1 MKNRGEQ
8 KERMDNMEKAKIL
21 LVDDE
26 AAFLDAMKRRLT
38 KRGFSIEIAGSGM
51 DALEI
56 LEDKQGSVEVVVLD
70 VKMPGIDGIETLR
83 EIKRKHP
90 MVEVVM
96 LTGHATVD
104 SAIEG
109 MKLGAFDYLMKPAD
123 IDGFTTTIMAAA
135 GKRREQEQKIV
146 EARLRAITSRKP

>member
-1 MKNRGEQ
+1 
-8 KERMDNMEKAKIL
+8 MEKASIL

-26 AAFLDAMKRRLT
+26 TAFLDAMKRRLS
-38 KRGFSIEIAGSGM
+38 KRGFMVETAESGLDAM
-51 DALEI
+51 DL
-56 LEDKQGSVEVVVLD
+56 LEDRHDGIEVVILD

-83 EIKRKHP
+83 EIKRKYP

-96 LTGHATVD
+96 LTGHATVG

-123 IDGFTTTIMAAA
+123 IDSFTDTVMEAA
-135 GKRREQEQKIV
+135 GKRRQQEQKII
-146 EARLRAITSRKP
+146 EARMRAITSRKP

>member
-1 MKNRGEQ
+1 
-8 KERMDNMEKAKIL
+8 MEKASIL

-26 AAFLDAMKRRLT
+26 TAFLDAMKRRLSR
-38 KRGFSIEIAGSGM
+38 RGFRVETAESGM
-51 DALEI
+51 DALEFLDDRHDSI
-56 LEDKQGSVEVVVLD
+56 EVVILD

-83 EIKRKHP
+83 EIKRKYP

-96 LTGHATVD
+96 LTGHATVG

-123 IDGFTTTIMAAA
+123 IEGFSNTVMEAAA
-135 GKRREQEQKIV
+135 KRRQQEQKII
-146 EARLRAITSRKP
+146 EARMRAITSRKP

>member
-1 MKNRGEQ
+1 
-8 KERMDNMEKAKIL
+8 MEKAKIL

-26 AAFLDAMKRRLT
+26 TAFLDAMKRRLA
-38 KRGFSIEIAGSGM
+38 KREFSVETAESGM

-56 LEDKQGSVEVVVLD
+56 LEDKQGDIEVVILD
-70 VKMPGIDGIETLR
+70 VKMPGLDGIETLR
-83 EIKRKHP
+83 EIKRKYP

-96 LTGHATVD
+96 LTGHATVG

-123 IDGFTTTIMAAA
+123 IDGFTNTIMAAA
-135 GKRREQEQKIV
+135 GKRRQQEQKIV
-146 EARLRAITSRKP
+146 EARLRAITARKP

>member
-1 MKNRGEQ
+1 
-8 KERMDNMEKAKIL
+8 MEKAKIL

-26 AAFLDAMKRRLT
+26 AAFLDAMKRRLS
-38 KRGFSIEIAGSGM
+38 KRGFSVETSESGM
-51 DALEI
+51 DAIDI
-56 LEDKQGSVEVVVLD
+56 LEEKHDGIEVVILD

-83 EIKRKHP
+83 EIKRKYP

-96 LTGHATVD
+96 LTGHGTVG

-123 IDGFTTTIMAAA
+123 IDGFTNTIMAAA
-135 GKRREQEQKIV
+135 GKRRQQEQKIV
-146 EARLRAITSRKP
+146 EARLKAITSRRP

>member
-1 MKNRGEQ
+1 
-8 KERMDNMEKAKIL
+8 MEKSSIL

-38 KRGFSIEIAGSGM
+38 KRGFVVETTESGM
-51 DALEI
+51 DALEL
-56 LEDKQGSVEVVVLD
+56 LERNHGSIEVVILD

-83 EIKRKHP
+83 EIKRKYP

-96 LTGHATVD
+96 LTGHATVG

-123 IDGFTTTIMAAA
+123 IDGFSNTIMEAAA
-135 GKRREQEQKIV
+135 KRRQQEQKII
-146 EARLRAITSRKP
+146 EARMKTITSRKP